1 MSKQKQVKARLKVW
15 LLRGNSITAWQAWK
29 KFKTNRL
36 AVYIQRLRDDGLN
49 IETRKVKFGNDTF
62 AQYTLKP

>member
-1 MSKQKQVKARLKVW
+1 MSKEKQVKARLKVL
-15 LLRGNSITAWQAWK
+15 LLRGNSITALQAWK

-49 IETRKVKFGNDTF
+49 IETRTVQFGEDRY

>member
-1 MSKQKQVKARLKVW
+1 MSKEKQVKARLKVW
-15 LLRGNSITAWQAWK
+15 LLRGNSITALQAWK

-49 IETRKVKFGNDTF
+49 IETRTVQFGEDRY